1 MAQTRRRLGLGL
13 VGLAVP
19 LAALMA
25 AAPAAVAQSP
35 EPGMTTTMSE
45 ECTNRDLLP
54 LKNPGR
60 LTLSTDNP
68 AFPPWW
74 GGDPEEQYPGE
85 PEQGSG
91 WDVSDP
97 YSGEGYEGAVAYAV
111 AENLGFSRE
120 AVDWLPNAVF
130 ELAFQPGPKAFD
142 WHMAQVSIRPE
153 RAQAVDFSDPY
164 FDSNQSIIAM
174 TGNPI
179 TEVTTIEDLRQ
190 WNLGAAVATTS
201 FQLIENVIQ
210 PEADPQVFADNASAI
225 QALQNGQIDGLV
237 VDLYT
242 AFYIRDAQLEDWD
255 TPDPEATIVGQF
267 SASEQVDQMGMVLEK
282 DSALTAC
289 VNEALQALRD
299 SGELQAIY
307 DEWIATGQNIPF
319 FE

>member
-19 LAALMA
+19 LAAIMA
-25 AAPAAVAQSP
+25 AGPAAVAQSP
-35 EPGMTTTMSE
+35 EPGTATVSE

-54 LKNPGR
+54 LKNPGQ

-68 AFPPWW
+68 AYPPWW
-74 GGDPEEQYPGE
+74 GGDPDAQYPGE

-91 WDVSDP
+91 WSVSNP

-111 AENLGFSRE
+111 AEKLGFAHE
-120 AVDWLPNAVF
+120 EVEWVPNAVF
-130 ELAFQPGPKAFD
+130 ELAFQPGPKEFD

-153 RAQAVDFSDPY
+153 RAQAVDFSEPY

-174 TGNPI
+174 TGHPI
-179 TEVTTIEDLRQ
+179 TEARTIEELRQ
-190 WNLGAAVATTS
+190 YTLGAATATTS
-201 FQLIENVIQ
+201 FQLVENVIQ
-210 PEADPQVFADNASAI
+210 PEGDPQVFADNSAAI
-225 QALQNGQIDGLV
+225 QALQNGQIHGLV

-255 TPDPEATIVGQF
+255 TPEPEATIVGQF
-267 SASEQVDQMGMVLEK
+267 AADYQADQMGMVLEK
-282 DSALTAC
+282 DSGLTAC
-289 VNEALQALRD
+289 VNEALQALKD
-299 SGELQAIY
+299 SGELDAIY
-307 DEWIATGQNIPF
+307 DEWIATGQNVPF